1 MSKDPEHEAIIRY
14 NDEGSAVKHLSTSDW
29 LFGDSEMARRVR
41 ALDWSSTPLGPR
53 EQWPAPLRTTLNLVL
68 SSKLPMLILW
78 GPKLIALHNDASLE
92 IFDQEHKAVLGRPMP
107 EVWPE
112 QWPKSEARIMAVMA
126 RGESFLQN
134 VSFPRR
140 HQARPADAHFTVTDN
155 PIYLENGSVGG
166 VLAIFQETT
175 QAVEHLRELERT
187 QATLLAA
194 VASAPNAMIIADA
207 AGNVVTFN
215 QAFAKFHRFS
225 SEEASRR
232 APADYMATFDVL
244 FPDGSLV
251 PHAEWAIPRALRGET
266 GVNVERT
273 IRRKDTG
280 ESWTASL
287 SFMPTRNAQGEIM
300 GAVLSAREITEQK
313 RTERALR
320 ESELRYA
327 TIFEKSPYA
336 LVLVKAPSGTCC
348 AVNDAFLRLFEYS
361 REEVLGKTAAELRLT
376 DEQSQQEMYAM
387 LVDQGSLHGFECVR
401 YTKNGRKRNVAVSLD
416 WVQIEDVSYVL
427 ATTEDLAARVE
438 AAESKRLY
446 LESQALDKLRS
457 RFLAN
462 MSHEFRTPLALILGP
477 AELLL
482 ASPDTPDEVRRHL
495 HTIWRNARTLLGY
508 INNLL
513 DMAKVEAGQAAVA
526 TTPIDATSLVQ
537 TAAPPLAEPLPM
549 HSSEAEGATPE
560 ASSMAPVVLVIED
573 NIEMNRFIVE
583 SLNDRYRVESA
594 HDGHEGL
601 EKALRCLPEV
611 ILCDLMMPI
620 KSGEEFIRE
629 ARCSGPLESTPILVL
644 SAKSD
649 DALRIQLLREGV
661 QDYLVKP
668 FGVEEL
674 RARVDNWVKR
684 RLCEKAAHEAEEKY
698 RGIIAVCADAIVVI
712 NEKQD
717 IVEWNQ
723 GAEKIFGYSR
733 DEILGRP
740 VNTVVPPQH
749 RRAHQAHIHKFAEE
763 GRETRILDH
772 SRTFGLRK
780 TGEEFPMA
788 ATIARVRIGEQLLM
802 TAVVRDISE
811 EKRREEELSV
821 LASIGAILAS
831 LHDEHALDDV
841 VATLARTIADSAA
854 AYLFDCEKSD
864 QLRLTSSSNCNPAVR
879 VYESKARQTYFVPG
893 PTHPI
898 WTILKTRR
906 GLIIEPTP
914 ELYASLEPAP
924 AYRDGLR
931 AANARSILAVP
942 VQVGDRCH
950 GVLRI
955 WSSSRIYEPRDLALM
970 EEIGRRCALFIENA
984 RLHRAE
990 QLAIRTRDEILGVVA
1005 HDLRNPLG
1013 VILLEVARM
1022 AKSKDA
1028 DEQMLQTTSRIDRS
1042 ARRMH
1047 RIINDLLDIVGL
1059 DGGKMSLELAVLPV
1073 AQLISEAV
1081 DAQAPL
1087 FLRAMLEYRME
1098 VADGLPLICVDR
1110 HRMLQV
1116 FDNLVGNAIKFSKAG
1131 QTITIGAKRK
1141 DDEVLVWVRDQGVGI
1156 EPENWTR
1163 IFDRFWH
1170 GDTRNGAGTGLG
1182 LAIVKGIVELHGGR
1196 VWVESRVGDGST
1208 FYFTIPVAV

>member
-1 MSKDPEHEAIIRY
+1 MSKDSEHEAIIRY
-14 NDEGSAVKHLSTSDW
+14 NDEANAVKHLSTSDW
-29 LFGDSEMARRVR
+29 LLGDSEMARRVR

-92 IFDQEHKAVLGRPMP
+92 IFDQEQKAVLGRSMP

-112 QWPKSEARIMAVMA
+112 QWPKSEARIMAVME
-126 RGESFLQN
+126 RGESFLEN
-134 VSFPRR
+134 VSFPSR
-140 HQARPADAHFTVTDN
+140 HQARRSQAHFTVTDN

-175 QAVEHLRELERT
+175 QAVEHVRELERT
-187 QATLLAA
+187 QVTLQAA
-194 VASAPNAMIIADA
+194 LTSTPDAVIIADA
-207 AGNVVTFN
+207 DGNIVALN
-215 QAFAKFHRFS
+215 EAFAKFLCS
-225 SEEASRR
+225 PGKEAFGR
-232 APADYMATFDVL
+232 AIADYATMSEIF
-244 FPDGSLV
+244 FPDGTPV
-251 PHAEWAIPRALRGET
+251 PVMQWAVPRALRGET

-273 IRRKDTG
+273 MRRKDTG
-280 ESWTASL
+280 ESWTCSL
-287 SFMPTRNAQGEIM
+287 NFAPTRNAHGEII
-300 GAVLSAREITEQK
+300 GAVMSAHDITEQK
-313 RTERALR
+313 RAERALR
-320 ESELRYA
+320 ESELKYA

-336 LVLVKAPSGTCC
+336 LVLATAPNGACS
-348 AVNDAFLRLFEYS
+348 AVNDAFLRLFECS
-361 REEVLGKTAAELRLT
+361 RDDVLGKTAAEAHVT
-376 DEQSQQEMYAM
+376 DEQSQQELFAQ
-387 LVDQGSLHGFECVR
+387 LVEHGSVRGFECVR
-401 YTKNGRKRNVAVSLD
+401 YTKNGRKLHVALSLD
-416 WVQIEDVSYVL
+416 WVHIEDASYVL
-427 ATTEDLAARVE
+427 ATVEDLAARVE

-482 ASPDTPDEVRRHL
+482 ASPDTPEEVRRHL
-495 HTIWRNARTLLGY
+495 NTISRNAQTLLGY

-513 DMAKVEAGQAAVA
+513 DIAKVEAGQPAVA

-537 TAAPPLAEPLPM
+537 AAAPPLAEPLPNL
-549 HSSEAEGATPE
+549 SPT
-560 ASSMAPVVLVIED
+560 APVILVIED

-583 SLNDRYRVESA
+583 SLSDRYRVESA

-601 EKALRCLPEV
+601 EKALRCSPEV

-629 ARCSGPLESTPILVL
+629 ARRSGPLESTPILVL

-649 DALRIQLLREGV
+649 DALRLQLLREGI

-668 FGVEEL
+668 FGGEEL

-684 RLCEKAAHEAEEKY
+684 RQAEKAAHEAEEKY

-712 NEKQD
+712 DENQD
-717 IVEWNQ
+717 IVEWNH

-733 DEILGRP
+733 DEIVGRP

-749 RRAHQAHIHKFAEE
+749 RRAHQAHIHKFAAE
-763 GRETRILDH
+763 GREARILDH

-780 TGEEFPMA
+780 TGEEFPIA
-788 ATIARVRIGEQLLM
+788 ATISRVRIRGQWLM

-811 EKRREEELSV
+811 ERRREEELSV
-821 LASIGAILAS
+821 LASIGATLAS
-831 LHDEHALDDV
+831 LRGEQPLDDV

-854 AYLFDCEKSD
+854 LYLLEGEKND
-864 QLRLTSSSNCNPAVR
+864 QLRLTSSSNQDPAVM
-879 VYESKARQTYFVPG
+879 VYESKVRQTSFVPC
-893 PTHPI
+893 PTHPV

-906 GLIIEPTP
+906 GLIMEPTP
-914 ELYASLEPAP
+914 ELYASLEAAP
-924 AYRDGLR
+924 LYRDGLR

-942 VQVGDRCH
+942 LYVGERCH

-955 WSSSRIYEPRDLALM
+955 WSSSRMYETRDLALM

-1022 AKSKDA
+1022 VKSNGA
-1028 DEQMLQTTSRIDRS
+1028 DEQILQSTSRIDRS

-1059 DGGKMSLELAVLPV
+1059 DGGKMSLELTVLPV
-1073 AQLISEAV
+1073 AQLISDAV
-1081 DAQAPL
+1081 EAQAPL
-1087 FLRAMLEYRME
+1087 FSRAAIDHRIE
-1098 VADGLPLICVDR
+1098 VAEGLPRICVDR

-1131 QTITIGAKRK
+1131 QTITIGAKRR
-1141 DDEVLVWVRDQGVGI
+1141 DDEVLFWVQDQGVGI

-1208 FYFTIPVAV
+1208 FYFTILVAG